1 MEYLILIE
9 DTNLS
14 NKIELERNQMTQ
26 KLMTKNKANH
36 STNPSAGPDHLE
48 EEKTPMIDHLEE
60 EEIPSIES
68 IWLNK

>member
-14 NKIELERNQMTQ
+14 NKIEVEKNQMTQ
-26 KLMTKNKANH
+26 KLMTLNKINQ
-36 STNPSAGPDHLE
+36 STHLSAGSDHLA